1 MLVSPTLQRWVEEFL
16 TEFAKKRRA
25 VTRENERDGSARPIR
40 ILRFVH
46 RIFWL
51 CQSGMGIDPR
61 DGIFLGSEFPEVVHG
76 PIRPHYLYAP
86 NLALLHRQ

>member
-1 MLVSPTLQRWVEEFL
+1 
-16 TEFAKKRRA
+16 
-25 VTRENERDGSARPIR
+25 
-40 ILRFVH
+40 LRFVH